1 MVEIMYYLMF
11 LACVAVLV
19 MAIFVLLYQREVN
32 ISLKRKYDDLK
43 RELNNCFG
51 WEEWTWANNFRE
63 YARKVEE
70 LIKFK
75 EEIEQLEIIKKALDV
90 QKIEELQERKK
101 LVEREIQKL
110 EK

>member
-1 MVEIMYYLMF
+1 MYYLMF

>member
-101 LVEREIQKL
+101 LVEQERIP
-110 EK
+110 

>member
-1 MVEIMYYLMF
+1 MVEIMYWLMF